1 MATHKH
7 ALALARRRLW
17 RCARRVRGVRC
28 MICAHASAAAVSRVR
43 DTLPLRQWFSSTPAR
58 WGCGSCAG
66 QEHIFTVVAEPL
78 LSDVLEGYNS
88 TILAYGQV
96 PASRVPQTVP
106 NTTPPHKPIYSL
118 SFSKTQLRH
127 PQPPSPH
134 APVHPAVVRRI
145 SCAASGESLRCA
157 ATVARHS
164 ASRCAALPLCGSA
177 AVRLCR
183 PPSQVRKPA
192 GWEGHRGLCK

>member
-1 MATHKH
+1 M
-7 ALALARRRLW
+7 L
-17 RCARRVRGVRC
+17 
-28 MICAHASAAAVSRVR
+28 CAHASAAAVSRVR

-58 WGCGSCAG
+58 WGCGSCTG

-127 PQPPSPH
+127 PHPPSPPGVATGTNGH
-134 APVHPAVVRRI
+134 KRDVRLFSEKHTLCARRGAPGGDWSSATWRWAHPRG
-145 SCAASGESLRCA
+145 AAA
-157 ATVARHS
+157 AEDRARH
-164 ASRCAALPLCGSA
+164 LPRVQGRGVVLA
-177 AVRLCR
+177 AVRCCPR
-183 PPSQVRKPA
+183 HPPSP
-192 GWEGHRGLCK
+192 ES

>member
-1 MATHKH
+1 MHDWSEGARENRAQMATRKH

-17 RCARRVRGVRC
+17 RCARRVCGVRC
-28 MICAHASAAAVSRVR
+28 MLCAHASAAAVPRVR

-58 WGCGSCAG
+58 WGCGSCTR

-96 PASRVPQTVP
+96 PASRVPRTVP
-106 NTTPPHKPIYSL
+106 DTTAPPASQTYSL
-118 SFSKTQLRH
+118 SIISEGRLRH
-127 PQPPSPH
+127 PQRPSPH

-157 ATVARHS
+157 ATAARRT
-164 ASRCAALPLCGSA
+164 ASR
-177 AVRLCR
+177 
-183 PPSQVRKPA
+183 
-192 GWEGHRGLCK
+192 